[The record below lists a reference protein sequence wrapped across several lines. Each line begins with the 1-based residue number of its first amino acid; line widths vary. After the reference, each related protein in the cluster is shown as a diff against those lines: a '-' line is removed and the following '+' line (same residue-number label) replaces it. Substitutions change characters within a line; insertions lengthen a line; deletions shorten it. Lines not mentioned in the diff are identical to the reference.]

1 MGITLDPTLTLG
13 SGPQCPEGF
22 IELAQASQYC
32 SFSYI
37 PPRALQSNLDPS
49 SYTDR
54 NSEMY
59 GTFASDSILLWLK
72 TQASVGEA
80 KVF

>member
-1 MGITLDPTLTLG
+1 MG

-22 IELAQASQYC
+22 IEIAQASQYC

-37 PPRALQSNLDPS
+37 PPRAYLQSKLDPS

-54 NSEMY
+54 NSEMC
-59 GTFASDSILLWLK
+59 GTLASDSVLLWLK
-72 TQASVGEA
+72 TQASVGKA
-80 KVF
+80 KLC